1 MGTMKFRWLALL
13 IGCAGISHV
22 LSAQTVLLLSTGNS
36 TLNASTASGL
46 QNAGFTVTVGSPY
59 HTVTATEFAGIDVVL
74 LFPNANWSAGD
85 MPTTTQTELL
95 AFISNGGGLITA
107 EWTNW
112 KVGAG
117 YLQTLAPALPVV
129 STTQYT
135 GGSTITYTQVSAD
148 AVLNDGL
155 PASFAFTPD
164 NFAGVESLFA
174 AKSGATVLYSSSGGA
189 NGAGIVGWD
198 YGSGRV
204 LQISTTVGS
213 NQLADPH
220 FSLLLQ
226 NSVQWAAVPEPSTW
240 LLLLT
245 GLAVLCVGM
254 RRRLRR

>member
-1 MGTMKFRWLALL
+1 MKFRWLTLL
-13 IGCAGISHV
+13 LVFAGTAHV
-22 LSAQTVLLLSTGNS
+22 LPAQTVLLLSTGNS
-36 TLNASTASGL
+36 TLDTSTATVL
-46 QNAGFTVTVGSPY
+46 QNAGFTVNVGSPY
-59 HTVTATEFAGIDVVL
+59 HSVAATEFAGIDVVL

-85 MPTTTQTELL
+85 MPSTAQTALVDFL
-95 AFISNGGGLITA
+95 QYGGGLITT

-117 YLQTLAPALPVV
+117 SFQILEAALPVV

-135 GGSTITYTQVSAD
+135 GGTTITYTQVEAD
-148 AVLNDGL
+148 AVLNANL
-155 PASFAFTPD
+155 PGSFAFTAD
-164 NFAGVESLFA
+164 NFAGVESYFT
-174 AKSGATVLYSSSGGA
+174 AKNGATVLYSSSGGA
-189 NGAGIVGWD
+189 NGAGIVGWE

-245 GLAVLCVGM
+245 GLAAVWCM
-254 RRRLRR
+254 RDRLRH